1 MEKKPVSNTTC
12 SYRYK
17 SCALGCGSNILENGG
32 KEKAAIERHFR
43 EVDLDLIENV
53 LTEKL
58 TYGKKAANFKKVFT
72 QQPLIISTFMKNVFT
87 AEFVK
92 QFIKRRFGLTSEEYN
107 IRLFHSLRSMWRH
120 YCLIKV
126 TLLD

>member
-1 MEKKPVSNTTC
+1 MVQIFWRS
-12 SYRYK
+12 
-17 SCALGCGSNILENGG
+17 GI
-32 KEKAAIERHFR
+32 KEKAAMERHFG

-58 TYGKKAANFKKVFT
+58 TYNKEAANFKKVFT
-72 QQPLIISTFMKNVFT
+72 QQPLIISTFMENAVT
-87 AEFVK
+87 AEFVER
-92 QFIKRRFGLTSEEYN
+92 FIKSRFGLTSEEYN
-107 IRLFHSLRSMWRH
+107 IRLFHSLRSVWHH